1 MSKTKEELN
10 KIKNEVESVNNKLH
24 ELTPEELEQ
33 VTGGVTRGLR
43 WLEVH
48 QEYFTF
54 LN

>member
-1 MSKTKEELN
+1 MKTNEELN
-10 KIKNEVESVNNKLH
+10 ALKKEVESINEKLH

-43 WLEVH
+43 WQEVH

-54 LN
+54 LNN